1 MNISKFFID
10 RPIFAGVLS
19 VLIVLMGIIGVVEL
33 PTTEYPEVIPPQVLV
48 HAQYPGA
55 NPKVIAETVAAPIE
69 EKINGV
75 EDMLYMQ
82 SQANSDGNMTTT
94 VTFKLGT
101 DPDKAQ
107 QLVQNRV
114 SQALPRLPEDVQRLG
129 VTTVKSS
136 STLTLVVHV
145 VSPNDRYDTKYLRN
159 YALLNLRDRLSR
171 VRGVGEVTL
180 KGSGDYAMRVWLDPQ
195 KVAEHGLTAGDVMKA
210 IREQNVQVSAG
221 IIGAAPIGPNVSLQL
236 DVNAQGRLQ
245 TEEEFQAIV
254 LKTSP
259 EGGVTYLRDV
269 ARIEMGAEDYGERA
283 LLDNKQAVAIWVF
296 QLPGASALQIEDDAR
311 KVMEEAKSEM
321 PAGVE
326 SRIVWDSTRF
336 VRSSIRAVI
345 HTLLEAI
352 ALVVLVVIIFLQNWR
367 ASIIPLIAVPV
378 SIIGTFSLLLAFGFS
393 INVLTLFGLVLAI
406 GIVVDDAIVVVE
418 NVERNIAAGLAPRE
432 ATHQAMREVSGPIVA
447 IALTLVAVFVP
458 LAFMSGLTGQF
469 YKQFAMT
476 IAISTVISAFNSLT
490 LAPALAASLLRRHDE
505 PKDRLTRIIE
515 RAFGGFF
522 NRFNTVFHR
531 SSGIYG
537 RSVTGIISHKAVM
550 MAFYGVLLAGAIV
563 MGKVVPGG
571 FVPQQDK
578 AYLITIAQLPNGASL
593 DRTESVL
600 RQMADIAMQEPGVE
614 SAVQHPG
621 LSVNGYTSS
630 SSAGL
635 TFLDLKSFDERVR
648 IGASGQK
655 IANSLTAKYAAIKGA
670 QIVVFPPPP
679 VLGLGTL
686 GGFKLQLED
695 RGSLGYTALS
705 DATSAFIKAASKAPE
720 LGPLFSSYQINVPQL
735 DVQFD
740 RVKAK
745 QLGVSVT
752 DVFDTM
758 QVYLGSAYANDF
770 NRFGR
775 VYQVRVQADAPFRS
789 YADDIG
795 LLKTRNEADEM
806 VPLSSLVTVKPTF
819 GPEMVV
825 RYNGYTAADINGGP
839 APGFSSN
846 QAQAAIERIAAE
858 TLPRGIK
865 MEWTDLT
872 YQQKLTG
879 SAAVW
884 VFPISVLL
892 VFLVLAAQYESL
904 TLPLAIILI
913 VPVSILAALLGV
925 WLTGGDNNIFTQI
938 GLMVLVG
945 LSAKNA
951 ILIVEFARELEMQGR
966 SIVEAAI
973 EASRMRLRPILM
985 TSIAFIMG
993 VLPMVAS
1000 SGAGSEMR
1008 KAIGVTVFS
1017 GMLGVTLFGLMLVPV
1032 FYVLLRN
1039 LAGGRKLIGTQAAGL
1054 VAVTVLSAGCSVAP
1068 TYHRPEAAIPVSY
1081 KEAAIGPAT
1090 QEPSGWKIAQP
1101 SEQMARGEWWT
1112 VFDDD
1117 ALDELEHRALQAN
1130 QSLKAAA
1137 ARLREARANQQT
1149 VRADLFPTLDA
1160 GAGATRGK
1168 PSRIS
1173 QGSSGNSIPPVQN
1186 RFNIVTTASYE
1197 VDLFGRVADSVKAA
1211 GADTEKSAALFRSV
1225 QLALQADVAQNYFNL
1240 RELDAEL
1247 EVFDR
1252 TVSLRENALKLVQRR
1267 FAEGQISELDVARA
1281 GAELATA
1288 RTDTMTVQRLRAVSE
1303 HRLAVLLGEP
1313 PAAFSIGPS
1322 PLRPVDIRITPGL
1335 PSSLL
1340 ERRPDIAAAERAMA
1354 AANARIGVAKSAYF
1368 PSLTLM
1374 GAGGFDSDSA
1384 GNLVG
1389 LASRTFLLGPIA
1401 ALPLFDGGRRRGN
1414 LAEARAQYE
1423 EDVANYRQQVLLA
1436 FQEVEDGL
1444 SDLRVL
1450 QEQVQTQ
1457 SKALQASTRAAQLLR
1472 TQYTEGAVDY
1482 LDVIDAERTVLQSH
1496 RVALNLTGAQA
1507 VATVNLI
1514 RALGGGWD
1522 DTDHGLATNTD
1533 HGHSVVGQDTAPW
1546 SRQISN
1552 IGVPHRE

>member
-19 VLIVLMGIIGVVEL
+19 TLILLLGIIAVVEL

-136 STLTLVVHV
+136 ATLTLVVHV
-145 VSPNDRYDTKYLRN
+145 VSPNNRYDTKYLRN
-159 YALLNLRDRLSR
+159 YALLNLRDRLAR

-180 KGSGDYAMRVWLDPQ
+180 KGSGDYSMRVWLAPQ
-195 KVAEHGLTAGDVMKA
+195 KVAQRSLAAGDVMKA

-221 IIGAAPIGPNVSLQL
+221 VIGAAPTGPGVPLQL

-245 TEEEFQAIV
+245 TVEEFESII
-254 LKTSP
+254 LKTS
-259 EGGVTYLRDV
+259 EAGGVTYLRDV
-269 ARIEMGAEDYGERA
+269 ARVELGAEDYGERA

-296 QLPGASALQIEDDAR
+296 QLPNANALQIEADVR
-311 KVMEEAKSEM
+311 KVMEDAKSEM

-326 SRIVWDSTRF
+326 SQIVWDSTRF
-336 VRSSIRAVI
+336 VKASIKAVI

-352 ALVVLVVIIFLQNWR
+352 ALVVLVVILFLQNWR
-367 ASIIPLIAVPV
+367 ASIIPLVAVPV
-378 SIIGTFSLLLAFGFS
+378 SIIGTFALLLAFSFS
-393 INVLTLFGLVLAI
+393 INVLTLFGMVLAI

-418 NVERNIAAGLAPRE
+418 NVERNIAAGLKPRE
-432 ATHQAMREVSGPIVA
+432 ATYQAMREVSGPIIA

-469 YKQFAMT
+469 YKQFALT

-490 LAPALAASLLRRHDE
+490 LSPALAASLLKGPQE
-505 PKDRLTRIIE
+505 PKDRLTRMID
-515 RAFGGFF
+515 RVFGGFF
-522 NRFNTVFHR
+522 NRFNLLFQR
-531 SSGIYG
+531 GSNAYG
-537 RSVTGIISHKAVM
+537 RSVTGIIGHKAGM
-550 MAFYGVLLAGAIV
+550 MAFYGVLLVGAML

-635 TFLDLKSFDERVR
+635 TFLDLESFDERGR

-655 IANSLTAKYAAIKGA
+655 IADSLTAKYAAIKGA
-670 QIVVFPPPP
+670 HIVVFPPPP

-705 DATSAFIKAASKAPE
+705 DATDAFIKAASKAPE

-745 QLGVSVT
+745 QLGVSVK

-775 VYQVRVQADAPFRS
+775 VYQVRVQADAQFRS
-789 YADDIG
+789 FADDIG
-795 LLKTRNEADEM
+795 LLKTRNEAGEM
-806 VPLSSLVTVKPTF
+806 VPLSSLVTVRPTF

-839 APGFSSN
+839 APGYSSN
-846 QAQAAIERIAAE
+846 QAQAAIERIAAA

-879 SAAVW
+879 SAALW

-892 VFLVLAAQYESL
+892 VFMVLAAQYESL
-904 TLPLAIILI
+904 ILPLAIILI

-966 SIVEAAI
+966 SVVAAAI
-973 EASRMRLRPILM
+973 ESSRMRLRPILM
-985 TSIAFIMG
+985 TSVAFIMG
-993 VLPMVAS
+993 VVPLVAS

-1008 KAIGVTVFS
+1008 RAIGVTVFA

-1032 FYVLLRN
+1032 FYVLLRKLSGGQKRRGGIAA
-1039 LAGGRKLIGTQAAGL
+1039 LAGAAMIS
-1054 VAVTVLSAGCSVAP
+1054 TGCSMAPHYQKPDVASP
-1068 TYHRPEAAIPVSY
+1068 GSY
-1081 KEAAIGPAT
+1081 KEVVAF
-1090 QEPSGWKIAQP
+1090 EPDGWKVAQP
-1101 SEQMARGEWWT
+1101 SEQVARGDWWS
-1112 VFDDD
+1112 VFGD
-1117 ALDELEHRALQAN
+1117 ATLNDLERRALQAN

-1137 ARLREARANQQT
+1137 ARVEEARAIQRT
-1149 VRADLFPTLDA
+1149 ARADLFPTLDA
-1160 GAGATRGK
+1160 NASASRGK

-1173 QGSSGNSIPPVQN
+1173 QGSSVTSNQPVQN
-1186 RFNIVTTASYE
+1186 RFGIIGSASYE
-1197 VDLFGRVADSVKAA
+1197 VDLFGRVADSVRAA
-1211 GADTEKSAALFRSV
+1211 GAETEASMALLRSM

-1240 RELDAEL
+1240 RELDAEAD
-1247 EVFDR
+1247 VFNR
-1252 TVSLRENALKLVQRR
+1252 TVSLRQDALALVQRR
-1267 FAEGQISELDVARA
+1267 FREGQISELDVARA
-1281 GAELATA
+1281 RAELATA
-1288 RTDTMTVQRLRAVSE
+1288 RTDANTVQRVRATSE
-1303 HRLAVLLGEP
+1303 HSLAVLLGEP
-1313 PAAFSIGPS
+1313 PAAFSFAS
-1322 PLRPVDIRITPGL
+1322 DPLKPVDIQITAGL

-1340 ERRPDIAAAERAMA
+1340 ERRPDIDAAERTMA
-1354 AANARIGVAKSAYF
+1354 AANARIGVARSAFF
-1368 PSLTLM
+1368 PSLSLT
-1374 GAGGFDSDSA
+1374 GAGGFDSDTTNS
-1384 GNLVG
+1384 LFS
-1389 LASRTFLLGPIA
+1389 LASRTFLLGPVA
-1401 ALPLFDGGRRRGN
+1401 VLPLFDGGRRKGN
-1414 LAEARAQYE
+1414 LANARARYE
-1423 EDVANYRQQVLLA
+1423 EDVANYRQQVLVA
-1436 FQEVEDGL
+1436 FKEVESSL
-1444 SDLRVL
+1444 SDLRIL
-1450 QEQVQTQ
+1450 KEQVQTQ
-1457 SKALQASTRAAQLLR
+1457 SEALDASTRAAR
-1472 TQYTEGAVDY
+1472 ISRRQYTEGAVDY
-1482 LDVIDAERTVLQSH
+1482 LDVIDAERTVLQSQ
-1496 RVALNLTGAQA
+1496 RAALQLSGAQA
-1507 VATVNLI
+1507 ASTVELI

-1522 DTDHGLATNTD
+1522 VTPALARDSLGHGPARKINY
-1533 HGHSVVGQDTAPW
+1533 GPSEMGQDGP
-1546 SRQISN
+1546 R
-1552 IGVPHRE
+1552 